1 MGYTLQRL
9 LEAGA
14 LDAHYAPVLM
24 KKNRPAWELTVL
36 CREEDRQRL
45 ETVIFAETTTI
56 GIRCVRM
63 QRDILP
69 RRRGVVHTELGDVE
83 VKLCQVG
90 GSERCYVEYDSAAKI
105 ARAQGV
111 PLQNVYMAVRIAQKN
126 IN

>member
-9 LEAGA
+9 LAAGA
-14 LDAHYAPVLM
+14 LDVHYAPIYM

-45 ETVIFAETTTI
+45 EDIIFAETTTI

-69 RRRGVVHTELGDVE
+69 RRRDVVHTELGDVE
-83 VKLCQVG
+83 VKLCLTEAG
-90 GSERCYVEYDSAAKI
+90 ERCYVEYDSAVKI
-105 ARAQGV
+105 ARAQKV
-111 PLQNVYMAVRIAQKN
+111 ALQDVYQAVRLAQKN
-126 IN
+126 

>member
-1 MGYTLQRL
+1 M
-9 LEAGA
+9 
-14 LDAHYAPVLM
+14 DVHYAPVFM

-45 ETVIFAETTTI
+45 EAIIFAETTTI

-63 QRDILP
+63 HRDILP
-69 RRRGVVHTELGDVE
+69 RRRGVVHTEFGDVK

-90 GSERCYVEYDSAAKI
+90 SSERCYVEYDSAAEI

-111 PLQNVYMAVRIAQKN
+111 PLQDVYMAVRIAQKN

>member
-14 LDAHYAPVLM
+14 LDAHYAPVFM

-36 CREEDRQRL
+36 CREEDRQKL
-45 ETVIFAETTTI
+45 EAIIFAETTTI
-56 GIRCVRM
+56 GIRCVPV

-69 RRRGVVHTELGDVE
+69 RRRGVVHTEFGDVE

-90 GSERCYVEYDSAAKI
+90 DSERCYVEYDSAAKI
-105 ARAQGV
+105 ARAQGL
-111 PLQNVYMAVRIAQKN
+111 PLQAVYTAVRLAQKN